1 MKNTI
6 LDSLNNAQREAV
18 AAPLGH
24 QLVLAGA
31 GSGKTRVL
39 THRIAWLV
47 DQQGLSPFN
56 ILAVT
61 FTNKAA
67 YEMRSRIE
75 ELLGPNARNMWIGT
89 FHGLAHRLLRSHW
102 REAELPEGFQILD
115 SDDQYRLVRRTI
127 AALGLDE
134 DRWPPRQAQYFI
146 NGKKDEGLEAH
157 QLPDYGDVAART
169 MIKIYRAYEETC
181 QRSGLIDFADLL
193 LKTHKL
199 MMNKSDVLNHYQ
211 ERFRCILVDEFQD
224 TNMIQYA
231 WIRLLAGKEN
241 HVMIVGDD
249 DQSIYGWRGAK
260 VENIQRFCNDF
271 PNAITT
277 RLEQNYRSTD
287 TILKAANALIEN
299 NSNRMGKNLWTDGGA
314 GEPINVYSAF
324 NDLDEAHFIVN
335 RIRDWQKS
343 GNRLRDVA
351 ILYRSNAQ
359 SRVIEEALMQFGMP
373 YRVYGGLRFFER
385 AEIKDALSYLRL
397 LANRDD
403 DAAFERVVNTPTR
416 GIGDKT
422 IVALREYTQQNQVSL
437 WRSAKNLLEQNYFPP
452 RAANAL
458 DAFLKLIETLTE
470 DTQHLALYEQT
481 EHVIHNSGLIEHYR
495 KEKGEKGLARLENLE
510 ELVNAA
516 RQFES
521 EEMNQEMS
529 RLSAFLS
536 YSALESG
543 EGQADKFEDSVQ
555 LMTLHSAKG
564 LEFPMVFLCGCEEG
578 LFPHYMTMEDPKG
591 LEEERRLCYVGI
603 TRAMQKLF
611 ITHAEVRRLHGKEA
625 RHRKSRFLT
634 EIPAE
639 LLHEARMKTRVSMPQ
654 QSIPLKTAMTQK
666 SVGGL
671 NMGQR
676 VTHHVFGDGIIL
688 QCEGY
693 GEHARIQVRFETAGT
708 KWLIASFVTAK

>member
-1 MKNTI
+1 MKNDTI
-6 LDSLNNAQREAV
+6 LDSLNDAQRQAV

-39 THRIAWLV
+39 THRIAYLV
-47 DQQGLSPFN
+47 EEEGFTPSN

-67 YEMRSRIE
+67 SEMRSRIE
-75 ELLGPNARNMWIGT
+75 QLLGPTAKQMWIGT
-89 FHGLAHRLLRSHW
+89 FHGLAHRLLRTHW
-102 REAELPEGFQILD
+102 LEAGLPEGFQILD

-127 AALGLDE
+127 AALNLDE
-134 DRWPPRQAQYFI
+134 DRWPPKQVQYFI
-146 NGKKDEGLEAH
+146 NGKKDEGLEAEG
-157 QLPDYGDVAART
+157 LPDFGDIAHRT
-169 MIKIYRAYEETC
+169 MLKIYREYEETC
-181 QRSGLIDFADLL
+181 RRSGLIDFADLL

-199 MMNKSDVLNHYQ
+199 WLTKPDILSHYQ

-224 TNMIQYA
+224 TNSIQYA
-231 WIRLLAGKEN
+231 WIRLIAGAQN

-260 VENIQRFCNDF
+260 VENIQRFCKDF
-271 PNAITT
+271 PGALTI
-277 RLEQNYRSTD
+277 RLEQNYRSTG

-299 NSNRMGKNLWTDGGA
+299 NSARLGKNLWTSEGE
-314 GEPINVYSAF
+314 GEPIHVYSAF

-335 RIRDWQKS
+335 RIRDWQKA
-343 GNRLRDVA
+343 GNRLSEAA

-385 AEIKDALSYLRL
+385 AEIKDALAYLRL
-397 LANRDD
+397 ISNRDD

-416 GIGDKT
+416 GIGDRT
-422 IVALREYTQQNQVSL
+422 IVTLREYAQQNQISL
-437 WRSAKNLLEQNYFPP
+437 WRSSKALLDQKQFPA
-452 RAANAL
+452 RAGNAL
-458 DAFLKLIETLTE
+458 EAFVKLIETLSE

-481 EHVIHNSGLIEHYR
+481 EHVIHNSGLIEHHR
-495 KEKGEKGLARLENLE
+495 KEKGEKGLARIENLE

-516 RQFES
+516 RQFEADGAAQD
-521 EEMNQEMS
+521 MPK
-529 RLSAFLS
+529 LAAFLA

-543 EGQADKFEDSVQ
+543 EGQADKFEDCVQ

-564 LEFPMVFLCGCEEG
+564 LEFPMVFLCGFEEG
-578 LFPHYMTMEDPKG
+578 LFPHYMSREDPKG

-603 TRAMQKLF
+603 TRAMQRLY
-611 ITHAEVRRLHGKEA
+611 ITYAEVRRLHGKET
-625 RHRKSRFLT
+625 RNRKSRFLS
-634 EIPAE
+634 EIPTE
-639 LLHEARMKTRVSMPQ
+639 LLNEAR
-654 QSIPLKTAMTQK
+654 LKTKVSRPQVTPLSVSMTQK

-671 NMGQR
+671 SMGQR
-676 VTHHVFGDGIIL
+676 VMHHVFGDGIIV

-693 GEHARIQVRFETAGT
+693 GEHARIQVRFESAGT